1 MILVIN
7 AENVQIV
14 FRVFFSIIFVKHAKV
29 MSKPSLAKQ
38 FIQRSHEYGLN
49 EIEILTCKL
58 KIHR

>member
-14 FRVFFSIIFVKHAKV
+14 FRVFFSIIVVKHAKV

-38 FIQRSHEYGLN
+38 FNQRSHKYGLN

-58 KIHR
+58 KNHR